1 MSYYKFNENDLFYN
15 RIETNPETSF
25 IIYSGSVYFNSR
37 NMESGAFTDPILHVP
52 DGYVSLYELNVD
64 RPAGELI
71 YPFITKDGSLTAF
84 RTITT
89 DAFNNDFA
97 YGDTL
102 TGSYPMSASISRD
115 YLVENT
121 ANKRLLSLKN
131 TINYYRYLSPQFE
144 FSSSLRGLDEIP
156 VNLISVPSI
165 FYGSSIKK
173 GSIKLKFYV
182 SGTLVAEANDEK
194 RNGELVQVGPTGSAG
209 SGSIV
214 GLALYTEGF
223 MLLTSSVQLSPHG
236 EVYPPIGTAASAS
249 WINFATTGSGAQAA
263 ASSSFSMTFQGVNYV
278 PTLTMFAHAK
288 QAMLNHSSNPT
299 YIDSTTVSSSLYQ
312 SEITGSTFYEGALKV
327 KNTVKTPYADPT
339 GSFQKQTYI
348 SRIGIYDKDK
358 NLIAIAKVATPVR
371 KRETDSYTF
380 KLKIDF

>member
-25 IIYSGSVYFNSR
+25 IIYSGSVYLNSR

-194 RNGELVQVGPTGSAG
+194 EKWRTR
-209 SGSIV
+209 SGR
-214 GLALYTEGF
+214 
-223 MLLTSSVQLSPHG
+223 
-236 EVYPPIGTAASAS
+236 
-249 WINFATTGSGAQAA
+249 
-263 ASSSFSMTFQGVNYV
+263 
-278 PTLTMFAHAK
+278 
-288 QAMLNHSSNPT
+288 
-299 YIDSTTVSSSLYQ
+299 
-312 SEITGSTFYEGALKV
+312 
-327 KNTVKTPYADPT
+327 PY
-339 GSFQKQTYI
+339 
-348 SRIGIYDKDK
+348 R
-358 NLIAIAKVATPVR
+358 
-371 KRETDSYTF
+371 
-380 KLKIDF
+380 